1 MRQLLQN
8 HLAPRWVILIYLMS
22 VVEAVGLSVYFKAR
36 LTDPEMASMQPLTMA
51 TQEASGKKV
60 AQPGC
65 ANCMVL
71 ARSRHDATATS
82 DYADRDRSDR
92 RRETR

>member
-1 MRQLLQN
+1 MRQLLRN

-22 VVEAVGLSVYFKAR
+22 VLEAVGLSVHFQAR
-36 LTDPEMASMQPLTMA
+36 LTDPEMDSMQPLSVA
-51 TQEASGKKV
+51 APDAPDRRP

-65 ANCMVL
+65 THCMVL
-71 ARSRHDATATS
+71 AGSRQHAMTNGE
-82 DYADRDRSDR
+82 YADRDRSDR